1 MKKITIMPL
10 LAALLL
16 TTACTKV
23 IEFDGDE
30 TESQPVLISHAEAD
44 SLMTLRLSYSRFFL
58 SAKPYQA
65 IGNAVIHADLNGTA
79 STSQFSYQD
88 NGIYRSNFPLH
99 ENDTI
104 TLHISIPDKGE
115 ITAGCRVPLRPV
127 VDDITVTPDITV
139 DTYYYD
145 YTQNTFNASA
155 WGDINFT
162 FRLHDPA
169 TPGDCYMVRAYS
181 IDSAT
186 GERHE
191 QYIYLN
197 DNILYDEDVANDYLD
212 IGSGID
218 YSSGRQAY
226 FTDERINGTAH
237 TVQGHINVNFHYTST
252 LYIDVC
258 AISRDDYLFFITLHS
273 QQNSDDVLG
282 FVSEPVQ
289 IHSNVEGG
297 IGILGAMSPRHIELY
312 KLTLSN
318 GTQPT
323 DKK

>member
-1 MKKITIMPL
+1 MKKITIIPL

-23 IEFDGDE
+23 LEFDGDE
-30 TESQPVLISHAEAD
+30 TESQPVLISHIEAD

-58 SAKPYQA
+58 STKPYQA
-65 IGNAVIHADLNGTA
+65 IDNAVIHADINGTN
-79 STSQFSYQD
+79 TSGQFTYQD

-104 TLHISIPDKGE
+104 TLRISIPDKGE
-115 ITAGCRVPLRPV
+115 ITAGCRVPQRPV
-127 VDDITVTPDITV
+127 VDDITVTPEYTI
-139 DTYYYD
+139 DTSYYNYID
-145 YTQNTFNASA
+145 QTFSASA
-155 WGDINFT
+155 YGDINFS
-162 FRLHDPA
+162 FQLHDPA
-169 TPGDCYMVRAYS
+169 APGNCYMVRAYS

-212 IGSGID
+212 IGSGTD

-237 TVQGHINVNFHYTST
+237 TVQGHINFSSRNSATFYLEICS
-252 LYIDVC
+252 
-258 AISRDDYLFFITLHS
+258 ISRDDYLFYITLHS

-318 GTQPT
+318 
-323 DKK
+323 